1 MDSGKDESADRSG
14 PAVPPGADAGQPAG
28 QPGTAAEGTGAG
40 EQPDSEFGPP
50 LSEFG
55 PSLNDFGPSM
65 NELGTGGFGP
75 APDAGAPGWTP
86 APGAASPEL
95 AWRPADPGGN
105 TPGSSGL
112 AWRPAEPAGANPG
125 LGWQPAEPAGGAA
138 GSPNAEPGWRPAEPA
153 AGANPEFGW
162 QPADSGAANP
172 NLAWQP
178 ADTPQVQPPPAQ
190 YRAPDSWTPQDA
202 VGGYAP
208 TAGEGPAE
216 SGAGEANSSGGW
228 DESAATTTGSWWRS
242 TPSGFPPVPPVEAA
256 EGESL
261 SWADD
266 PIAKRLAPKPAAAP
280 VKPPGKPWGRIAL
293 IAGSAIAAIAL
304 VTVVVVAVTSGGD
317 SDESPLAGATTAGKP
332 GVSTTVAQLS
342 CPAKRDGALTIGNGA
357 GGTDSGAQAILGFQ
371 HAFYVDRSGVKARSF
386 VDPDS
391 KTVSE
396 APVIQSDGIN
406 QTPAGTTYCV
416 RIVEVGPETFDA
428 DLTVHSPDGTTA
440 VYRQRIVTVNRDGKH
455 LISTI
460 DERQS

>member
-14 PAVPPGADAGQPAG
+14 PAVTPGADAGQPAG
-28 QPGTAAEGTGAG
+28 QPGTAAEGTGANG
-40 EQPDSEFGPP
+40 QSDSEFGPP

-112 AWRPAEPAGANPG
+112 AWRPAEPA
-125 LGWQPAEPAGGAA
+125 E
-138 GSPNAEPGWRPAEPA
+138 SA

-208 TAGEGPAE
+208 MAGENPAE
-216 SGAGEANSSGGW
+216 SGAGEANSPGGW

-242 TPSGFPPVPPVEAA
+242 TPSGFPPAPPVEAA

-293 IAGSAIAAIAL
+293 IAGSAIAAVAL
-304 VTVVVVAVTSGGD
+304 VAVVIVAVTSGGD

-371 HAFYVDRSGVKARSF
+371 HGFYVDRSGVKARSF
-386 VDPDS
+386 VDPET
-391 KTVSE
+391 KAVSE
-396 APVIQSDGIN
+396 APVIQSEGIDK
-406 QTPAGTTYCV
+406 TPPGTSYCV
-416 RIVEVGPETFDA
+416 RIVEVGPETYDA